1 MSEVVARLF
10 ERLSRRRIPTAGRLR
25 RDPAS
30 PSQVPTVGRYFERFR
45 PVVAFGPGC
54 LVEQGGEHRALFQ
67 PCVRAEFERWERS
80 RNRTRRRRRR
90 EAWLAA
96 HGAGEVG

>member
-10 ERLSRRRIPTAGRLR
+10 ERLSRRLIPTAERFR
-25 RDPAS
+25 RGPAS
-30 PSQVPTVGRYFERFR
+30 PSQIPAVGGYFESPR

-54 LVEQGGEHRALFQ
+54 LVEQGGEHRTLFQ
-67 PCVRAEFERWERS
+67 PCVRTEFERWERS
-80 RNRTRRRRRR
+80 RNRMRRRRRR

-96 HGAGEVG
+96 RGVGEVD